1 MGRTRTIKGVMTQ
14 GDTPDWKPL
23 ENTVGY
29 DLAGDFMWMF
39 EVTLEDGRR
48 LQAYKHIDT
57 RRYVHLDA
65 EGEALVYVDGGE
77 RYRPHPVSE
86 VLAAV
91 FAPLLEGLNG
101 VTDDQVARSLAAVQR
116 LRERTPVERG
126 GRGGT

>member
-23 ENTVGY
+23 ANTVGY

-65 EGEALVYVDGGE
+65 ECQALVYVERG
-77 RYRPHPVSE
+77 RYRPHSVAD

-91 FAPLLEGLNG
+91 FAPLIRGLPG
-101 VTDDQVARSLAAVQR
+101 VTDDQVARSFAAVDRLAAAPTDR
-116 LRERTPVERG
+116 D
-126 GRGGT
+126 GGT